1 MEEINTQTES
11 NLVVI
16 TDESP
21 EDLQKYTPECPDQII
36 TETLIRTLQKTQRQ
50 RKKDIRGVQVID
62 PLLKP
67 HGVVFQNEGK
77 RCLKR
82 FDDDFLFE
90 NTEKFHKQCVENN
103 WEPVFK
109 FNDATFTKL
118 ANGFGREN
126 PTYYLLNRFFNEKID
141 KSTTFFILST
151 RLLKEMALKTARV
164 HKGWLG
170 SETKS
175 LIAFLVETIF
185 NQYKYKPRRKKEK
198 VKTVK
203 HTATQRANA
212 LRNVSALSQS
222 SSSDRWAFDPDLRC
236 LPMLQSDYV
245 VDEKKHEVVSNI
257 PKNCQPYFSTP
268 VEDLVY
274 KPSIKMLLKKEKE
287 EQKRVW
293 TEKCSNLMQ
302 TWSKCGTIMDGASI
316 NTVLNG
322 HDDKWSYEQK
332 DEEEAAVV
340 TTTTTTTSNTV
351 QTELNQLETSHS
363 LGANPL
369 STTDEDFQ
377 SMEFDQM
384 FPTDSNTADTFNF
397 DDGLSLADVTS
408 NDVDRTASF
417 TLLDDETTSKEL
429 RNETTSNLSL
439 GGKQALI
446 DQMNAQRNAQHEDT
460 TDFSAAIDHD
470 ADGAAISSS
479 KSVSNGEK
487 AEKVKPVVNKKKRKR
502 KKTLPPPR
510 KPSQRKRKKIQ
521 YLRDEQQ

>member
-1 MEEINTQTES
+1 
-11 NLVVI
+11 
-16 TDESP
+16 
-21 EDLQKYTPECPDQII
+21 
-36 TETLIRTLQKTQRQ
+36 
-50 RKKDIRGVQVID
+50 
-62 PLLKP
+62 
-67 HGVVFQNEGK
+67 
-77 RCLKR
+77 
-82 FDDDFLFE
+82 
-90 NTEKFHKQCVENN
+90 
-103 WEPVFK
+103 
-109 FNDATFTKL
+109 
-118 ANGFGREN
+118 
-126 PTYYLLNRFFNEKID
+126 
-141 KSTTFFILST
+141 
-151 RLLKEMALKTARV
+151 
-164 HKGWLG
+164 
-170 SETKS
+170 
-175 LIAFLVETIF
+175 
-185 NQYKYKPRRKKEK
+185 
-198 VKTVK
+198 
-203 HTATQRANA
+203 
-212 LRNVSALSQS
+212 
-222 SSSDRWAFDPDLRC
+222 
-236 LPMLQSDYV
+236 
-245 VDEKKHEVVSNI
+245 
-257 PKNCQPYFSTP
+257 
-268 VEDLVY
+268 
-274 KPSIKMLLKKEKE
+274 
-287 EQKRVW
+287 
-293 TEKCSNLMQ
+293 MQ
-302 TWSKCGTIMDGASI
+302 TWSKCGSIMDGASI

-502 KKTLPPPR
+502 KKPLPPPR
-510 KPSQRKRKKIQ
+510 EPSKRARKERKF
-521 YLRDEQQ
+521 YRDEQQ